1 MFNGSR
7 VLAIIPA
14 RGGSKGIPKKNIAQ
28 LAGKPLISYTT
39 ELTQDLPWLD
49 STVVSTD
56 SQEIAE
62 TATQTPGV
70 EIVWRPEE
78 LSGDRIGD
86 HPVLRHALSAREEQ
100 TGERYDIVLML
111 QPTSPLRTVDDV
123 EGCITTLQNGDWDA
137 VWSVSETELT
147 YHPRKTIGAVPAGQ
161 PQLCHPRRLQNSC
174 QAGTRVRFSSKR
186 SVLCLHPG
194 FLGGL
199 GIDLLGVQ
207 NISGHHFGSSH
218 QHRHYR
224 RSGCCRENHRG
235 WERLGPVACLIIS
248 PHDDSSVDDN

>member
-14 RGGSKGIPKKNIAQ
+14 RGGSKGIPKKNIAPV
-28 LAGKPLISYTT
+28 AGKPLISYTT

-70 EIVWRPEE
+70 DIVWRPKE

-86 HPVLRHALSAREEQ
+86 HPVLRHALSAQEEQ

-111 QPTSPLRTVDDV
+111 QPTSPLRTVDNV
-123 EGCITTLQNGDWDA
+123 EGCVTTLQNGNWDA

-147 YHPRKTIGAVPAGQ
+147 YHPRKQLALSPQANLSFVIPGGHEIVARQELESVFHRNGVCYAFTRDFLVDSKSTYSEAKTSAVITSGAHISIDTPEDLAAVEKII
-161 PQLCHPRRLQNSC
+161 LDR
-174 QAGTRVRFSSKR
+174 
-186 SVLCLHPG
+186 
-194 FLGGL
+194 GG
-199 GIDLLGVQ
+199 
-207 NISGHHFGSSH
+207 
-218 QHRHYR
+218 
-224 RSGCCRENHRG
+224 
-235 WERLGPVACLIIS
+235 
-248 PHDDSSVDDN
+248 

>member
-14 RGGSKGIPKKNIAQ
+14 REGSKGIPKKNIAPV
-28 LAGKPLISYTT
+28 AGKPLISYTT

-70 EIVWRPEE
+70 EVVWRPEE
-78 LSGDRIGD
+78 LSGDRVGD

-147 YHPRKTIGAVPAGQ
+147 YHPRKQLALSPQGNLSFVIPGGHEIVARQELESVFHRNGVCYAFTRDFLVDSESTYSEFKTSAVVTSGAHISIDTPEDLAAVEKIILDRKGQVEWPA
-161 PQLCHPRRLQNSC
+161 
-174 QAGTRVRFSSKR
+174 
-186 SVLCLHPG
+186 
-194 FLGGL
+194 
-199 GIDLLGVQ
+199 
-207 NISGHHFGSSH
+207 
-218 QHRHYR
+218 
-224 RSGCCRENHRG
+224 
-235 WERLGPVACLIIS
+235 
-248 PHDDSSVDDN
+248 